1 MDVTLPKRVTEIGDF
16 AFGATEQ
23 QKVNADGS
31 TTDEMETIAVSG
43 FLLTGYE
50 EQQQSISVKAGAM
63 VCGLTLSRWKFRGS
77 GL

>member
-1 MDVTLPKRVTEIGDF
+1 MTGIGEF
-16 AFGATEQ
+16 AFGVTEQ

-50 EQQQSISVKAGAM
+50 GAAAKYISESQSNG
-63 VCGLTLSRWKFRGS
+63 CW
-77 GL
+77 